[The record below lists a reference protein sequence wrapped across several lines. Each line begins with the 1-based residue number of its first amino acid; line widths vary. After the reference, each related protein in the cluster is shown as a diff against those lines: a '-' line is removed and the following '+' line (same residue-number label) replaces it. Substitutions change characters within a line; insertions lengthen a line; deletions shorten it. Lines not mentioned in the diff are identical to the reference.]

1 MDERFHTSGN
11 PELLRC
17 MIDAGKTFDKVRF
30 SDPAAAPLGTDD
42 EAGGFP
48 PSAAQVSEA
57 IRLETLP
64 LANEATRDAAQEG
77 VWPRIL
83 PLLGYAVLTGAVA
96 LLVLVAVR

>member
-1 MDERFHTSGN
+1 MDDRSETSGN

-17 MIDAGKTFDKVRF
+17 MIDSGKTFDKVRF

-57 IRLETLP
+57 IRLETMP
-64 LANEATRDAAQEG
+64 LANAAARSPGHED
-77 VWPRIL
+77 VWQRIV
-83 PLLGYAVLTGAVA
+83 PLLVYAVLAGAA
-96 LLVLVAVR
+96 GLLVLLFVK